1 MSKGKKKQKTDNS
14 IDPWSRNQ
22 FESRQRTIDGMLGM
36 SPQPQPTASQ
46 QSYGRYGMRPTGSRG
61 IDFGQPMIEAGP
73 AQPQRYGFQGDL
85 GTTGLSDYETQAG
98 DLINQYV
105 GGYGDQLGNIRGMV
119 NDANLDFSD
128 SRGLI
133 NNTSFTPGTLTPQ
146 TFADFNADV
155 YVNPYADDIISRT
168 TGDIEE
174 AAARQRNQTS
184 ANNLAQN
191 AFGGARHGVSDA
203 LTNEAMLDSIGDM
216 AAQTRFN
223 VWDRGA
229 DRFYQDVGNDMYA
242 QQYNNDQ
249 VNQGAAFDLQRA
261 AMLSDLTSREGAF
274 DLERAGMLSDLVGQ
288 ERGFQDQDIS
298 RLMGIGGLERS
309 ITDAAAAREYDNYWR
324 TIQAQ
329 MGLLGSVPII
339 QDGET
344 TQTTRPGLL
353 GTAGALTS
361 GISTLFNPVDGVFG
375 QGS

>member
-1 MSKGKKKQKTDNS
+1 M
-14 IDPWSRNQ
+14 
-22 FESRQRTIDGMLGM
+22 
-36 SPQPQPTASQ
+36 
-46 QSYGRYGMRPTGSRG
+46 
-61 IDFGQPMIEAGP
+61 DFGQPMAEAGP

-85 GTTGLSDYETQAG
+85 GSTGLSDYETQAG

-298 RLMGIGGLERS
+298 RLMGLGEIDRNTRDL
-309 ITDAAAAREYDNYWR
+309 AAAREYDNYWR

-329 MGLLGSVPII
+329 MGLLGAVPLIT
-339 QDGET
+339 DSET
-344 TQTTRPGLL
+344 TQTTRPGF
-353 GTAGALTS
+353 TDYMNAGANLIGAFT
-361 GISTLFNPVDGVFG
+361 
-375 QGS
+375 QGGGGGGGET

>member
-1 MSKGKKKQKTDNS
+1 MSKGKSKQKTDNS
-14 IDPWSRNQ
+14 IDAWSRNQ
-22 FESRQRTIDGMLGM
+22 FESRQRTIDSMLGM
-36 SPQPQPTASQ
+36 SPAPQPTVA
-46 QSYGRYGMRPTGSRG
+46 QSYGQYGMRPTGSRG
-61 IDFGQPMIEAGP
+61 MDFGQPMIEAGP

-85 GTTGLSDYETQAG
+85 GSTGLSDYETQAG
-98 DLINQYV
+98 DLISQYV
-105 GGYGDQLGNIRGMV
+105 GSYQDGIGQTRDM
-119 NDANLDFSD
+119 
-128 SRGLI
+128 I
-133 NNTSFTPGTLTPQ
+133 NETQFTPGTLTPR
-146 TFADFNADV
+146 TFADFSADT

-174 AAARQRNQTS
+174 AAARTRNATT
-184 ANNLAQN
+184 ANNLAQR
-191 AFGGARHGVSDA
+191 AYGGSRHGVSDA

-229 DRFYQDVGNDMYA
+229 DRFFADVGNDLAAQMYNA
-242 QQYNNDQ
+242 DQ
-249 VNQGAAFDLQRA
+249 VNQGAEFDLR
-261 AMLSDLTSREGAF
+261 
-274 DLERAGMLSDLVGQ
+274 RAGMLNDLVGQ

-298 RLMGIGGLERS
+298 RLMGIGGLDRS
-309 ITDAAAAREYDNYWR
+309 VRDQAAAREYDNYWR
-324 TIQAQ
+324 AIQAQ

-375 QGS
+375 GGGE